1 MMSKLLLYRTSGSFS
16 LGSERREAGPSTDA
30 STCAFGAASL
40 AMDKVQKMRRGNPLM
55 VINLPP
61 MPLLPVL

>member
-30 STCAFGAASL
+30 STCAFGAASH
-40 AMDKVQKMRRGNPLM
+40 GYGS
-55 VINLPP
+55 
-61 MPLLPVL
+61 